1 MPPLVLPQQWKGLQK
16 TMTASFHLLTGKQP
30 AIVRRT
36 EKTMGRKRGKT
47 MAVTAA
53 AASTSFPERIPDA
66 ALGASRRS
74 THCSPQHN

>member
-36 EKTMGRKRGKT
+36 EKTMGRKRGEDHG
-47 MAVTAA
+47 
-53 AASTSFPERIPDA
+53 SNSS
-66 ALGASRRS
+66 SR
-74 THCSPQHN
+74 QHKFSRAHP